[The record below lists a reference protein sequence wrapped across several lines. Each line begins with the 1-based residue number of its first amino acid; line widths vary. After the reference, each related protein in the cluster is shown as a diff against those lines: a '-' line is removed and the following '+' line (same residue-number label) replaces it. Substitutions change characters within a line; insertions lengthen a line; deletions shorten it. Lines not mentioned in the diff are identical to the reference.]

1 MKPAK
6 KFTALALLIVMVLT
20 SGTCFWLH
28 TRFVRAAEYINR
40 LNLELNPFTGA
51 EFGAHPKPIAV
62 QQAIARA
69 DLINHLKRIN
79 YTDNGSPAQPGS
91 YRLDGQDRLTLW
103 SRRPEF
109 KSARIEF
116 KGEVVAAIYTL
127 PATDGQGAEAPAQM
141 MLVEPEML
149 GAFVPNQKEEA
160 NKNPLFA
167 RRFPVAWSAL
177 EGQHIYYAVVAREDR
192 DFETHHG
199 VSWKGMARAVVSK
212 LQGGHSG
219 GGSTITIQ
227 VVKNFITGD
236 WKMSLFRKVDE
247 LFYAAALET
256 RLAKKDIFLLYANGI
271 YMGAGSGSPLYGF
284 SAAADEYFGKG
295 DLRLTLNEAC
305 VLSIMINRPGYYLEE
320 AAKGNYEP
328 LRERRADL
336 LDAMHQQWPDR
347 YPLSVIAAVKTE
359 PIRFTQRRTDQKS
372 PLDNLSEPFALWAI
386 HQQPLQSL
394 KTSLPP
400 EEYARLRFYCTMD
413 ADLMR
418 ESSRLISSRIPVFEK
433 RFPAASTDPE
443 NPNPML
449 ASIIALDPRN
459 GEVIVM
465 SGGAGGSDG
474 YKFARPA
481 IQAKAR
487 IASAWKPFLQALAF
501 EQRAT
506 LENGQPMTPASF
518 VDASGYA
525 VNGWHPLF
533 GLKPPGRLRTL
544 LAASGNDYSTFLT
557 ARLGLPTT
565 VVFFQQVFGQSINNP
580 TGEVCIGLHPEMTVS
595 PLKLATAYTMF
606 ARGGYIIEPKP
617 FTSLYLDDRPLEL
630 AENQTR
636 SLLRAEATYLTAQ
649 MMRSVTGSGLDG
661 AFGTLREAFQQ
672 SGLPLDQ
679 MDIAAK
685 SGSGPEAVWAVSV
698 SPHLVVV
705 AWLGYLRSPAPD
717 QSHQRAFEQY
727 QERLKQFT
735 AGRTVG
741 YLLTDFLQAVR
752 KHRPDL
758 LAGTFARPA
767 SITEVGIDPK
777 TGCRSDAG
785 GSVREFFMRGTEPA
799 AANH

>member
-1 MKPAK
+1 MRPAK
-6 KFTALALLIVMVLT
+6 RQITLALLIVMLLT
-20 SGTCFWLH
+20 SWACFWLH
-28 TRFVRAAEYINR
+28 TRFVRATQYINS

-51 EFGAHPKPIAV
+51 EFGARPKSIIV
-62 QQAIARA
+62 QQVMTRA
-69 DLINHLKRIN
+69 ELVNHLKRIN

-91 YRLDGQDRLTLW
+91 YRLDGQDRLILW

-109 KSARIEF
+109 SSARIEF
-116 KGEVVAAIYTL
+116 KGESVAAIYAL
-127 PATDGQGAEAPAQM
+127 QATDGQVLESPAQM
-141 MLVEPEML
+141 ILVEPEML
-149 GAFVPNQKEEA
+149 GAFVPKQKEEA

-192 DFETHHG
+192 DFEAHHG
-199 VSWKGMARAVVSK
+199 VSWKGMTRAVVSK

-227 VVKNFITGD
+227 VVKNFITGN
-236 WKMSLFRKVDE
+236 WEKSLFRKVDE

-256 RLAKKDIFLLYANGI
+256 RLTKKDIFLLYANGI

-284 SAAADEYFGKG
+284 SAAADEYFGKA
-295 DLRLTLNEAC
+295 DVRQLTLNEAC
-305 VLSIMINRPGYYLEE
+305 VLAILINQPGYYLKQ
-320 AAKGNYEP
+320 AADGNYEP

-347 YPLSVIAAVKTE
+347 YSLSVIAAVKTE
-359 PIRFTQRRTDQKS
+359 PIRFVQRRADQKS
-372 PLDNLSEPFALWAI
+372 LLDNLSEPFALWAI
-386 HQQPLQSL
+386 NQQLLQQL
-394 KTSLPP
+394 KHSLPP

-418 ESSRLISSRIPVFEK
+418 ASSRLISHRISVWEK
-433 RFPAASTDPE
+433 QFPAAATDPE

-465 SGGAGGSDG
+465 SGSAGGSDG
-474 YKFARPA
+474 YQFAGPA

-501 EQRAT
+501 AQRAT
-506 LENGQPMTPASF
+506 MENGQPMTPASF
-518 VDASGYA
+518 VDASGSA
-525 VNGWHPLF
+525 VNGWQPLV
-533 GLKPPGRLRTL
+533 GRTPPGRLRTL
-544 LAASGNDYSTFLT
+544 LAASANDYSTFLT

-565 VVFFQQVFGQSINNP
+565 VAFFQQVFGQSINHP

-595 PLKLATAYTMF
+595 PLQLATAYTMF
-606 ARGGYIIEPKP
+606 ARGGSVIEPKP
-617 FTSLYLDDRPLEL
+617 FTSISLDERSLEL
-630 AENQTR
+630 AEPKTR
-636 SLLRAEATYLTAQ
+636 TVLPAEATYVTTQ
-649 MMRSVTGSGLDG
+649 MMRSVTGAGFDG
-661 AFGTLREAFQQ
+661 AFGTLREAFQT
-672 SGLPLDQ
+672 SGLPLLQ
-679 MDIAAK
+679 MEIAAK

-717 QSHQRAFEQY
+717 QTRQRAFEQY
-727 QERLKQFT
+727 QARLKQFT

-741 YLLTDFLQAVR
+741 YLLTDFLKAVS

-758 LAGTFARPA
+758 LTGTFARPA
-767 SITEVGIDPK
+767 SITEVHIDPK
-777 TGCRSDAG
+777 TGERSGAT
-785 GSVREFFMRGTEPA
+785 GSVKEFFMRGTEPTA
-799 AANH
+799 GI